1 MNYTDINLREFF
13 SLIYLIIP
21 VIYLGFNPSD
31 LIDIIEFYFLF
42 SLALQ
47 N

>member
-21 VIYLGFNPSD
+21 VIYLGLNPSD
-31 LIDIIEFYFLF
+31 LIDIIELHFLF
-42 SLALQ
+42 SLTLH